1 MYIYIICMISICCDL
16 NQSQNNYIDIYR
28 HYAHTEAGFTIKTE
42 LLHQTSSHW
51 NCWLDTLTQWIIYD
65 SFMAPN
71 RRIPYCWVIA
81 SFGPTKKGDLEP
93 NNVQIQTKASS
104 RDYNFTSISLI
115 ISVSDSALWTP
126 NFDCSVETK
135 RIQTLRFFV
144 STFQNNQCSSN
155 IPKISQSRTFHPRD
169 FPCWSA
175 VSHLRRVVIPF
186 KAAAHVMVG
195 ASMAHMFF
203 G

>member
-1 MYIYIICMISICCDL
+1 ML
-16 NQSQNNYIDIYR
+16 WSQPIAKHVYNYIDIYI
-28 HYAHTEAGFTIKTE
+28 HYTHTEAGFTIKTE

-51 NCWLDTLTQWIIYD
+51 NCWLDTLTQWFIYD

-71 RRIPYCWVIA
+71 RRIPYCWVVA

-115 ISVSDSALWTP
+115 ISDYLCLWFGFVNSKLWLFRGNKTHT
-126 NFDCSVETK
+126 NTTS
-135 RIQTLRFFV
+135 LRFFV
-144 STFQNNQCSSN
+144 STFRNNQCSSN